1 MLHQNKLDP
10 MIDRQRENLARQLVE
25 GFGYKQAMTALGQM
39 AGYESTPPTIL
50 EFLFNFD
57 YMGEVLGDNLFP
69 VWRAA
74 LEEIYSNPF
83 HSPYR
88 EIMITGAI
96 GLGKSTFALAGN
108 MYDACRMLHLR
119 NPHKQYGILKTDP
132 IVFALVSATKDL
144 AERNLMSQW
153 KELAE
158 ASPYF
163 LKQME
168 KAKDK
173 GIMFPK
179 KVTPIVASRKNDL
192 LGKAVA
198 GALLSELND
207 QKAIKG
213 QAEDNYS
220 GVLSRQDSRFGTGY
234 SRMGSWPGRIWL
246 DSSRKESTSF
256 LDVQIDKGRARND
269 VRVFDYAQWEVH
281 AFRGRYS
288 GDTFKVFVGSSTRD
302 PFVLTHASQIVGL
315 DDALVID
322 VPVELKQHF
331 DADIYKSLQDLAGK
345 GTWSA
350 HKFIP
355 SSERIGVALNR
366 VNPVQREI
374 IQLDFYENHDQL
386 LNYMNPEALRLQNKA
401 PRYIHIDVGLTKDR
415 LGIASCY
422 VAGHVTRKHTSMLDN
437 KEHITREPVFV
448 YDWLICV
455 EAKPGQEIPFHKVKE
470 FLFLLRSQFAFPIAH
485 VSLDGYQSRNLRQDL
500 ELAGFKATIES
511 VDRTR
516 DPYDQFKMALL
527 AGRLSLPK
535 NGVLEKELKN
545 IMDLG
550 HKIDHPME
558 NPDGSRGSKD
568 LADACCGAAWNAYQA
583 MASDGGVS
591 GQDMLNMLS
600 GAGALDNASTY
611 AALLG
616 NADPRFTGQ
625 YGGNIQLLDDWTQVD
640 PTGGDIW

>member
-1 MLHQNKLDP
+1 MLQQNKLDP
-10 MIDRQRENLARQLVE
+10 VVDRQREQLARQLVE
-25 GFGYKQAMTALGQM
+25 GFGYKKAMSALGQM
-39 AGYESTPPTIL
+39 AGYEATPPTIL
-50 EFLFNFD
+50 EFLFNHD
-57 YMGEVLGDNLFP
+57 YMGEVLGENLFP

-74 LEEIYSNPF
+74 LEEIYANPF

-108 MYDACRMLHLR
+108 MYDACRMLYLK
-119 NPHKQYGILKTDP
+119 NPHKQFGILKTDP
-132 IVFALVSATKDL
+132 IVFAMVSATKDL
-144 AERNLMSQW
+144 AEKNLMSQW

-158 ASPYF
+158 ASPF
-163 LKQME
+163 FQKQME

-179 KVTPIVASRKNDL
+179 KVTPIAASRKNDL

-213 QAEDNYS
+213 QAEDNYN
-220 GVLSRQDSRFGTGY
+220 GVLSRQDSRFGTGHAK
-234 SRMGSWPGRIWL
+234 MGSWPGRIWL

-256 LDVQIDKGRARND
+256 LDVQIDKGRARKD

-302 PFVLTHASQIVGL
+302 PFVLTHPSQIIGL
-315 DDALVID
+315 DDALLID

-355 SSERIGVALNR
+355 SAERIGTALNR
-366 VNPVQREI
+366 GNPVKREI
-374 IQLDFYENHDQL
+374 VQLDFYESHDQL
-386 LNYMNPEALRLQNKA
+386 LNYMDPAALRLTNKA
-401 PRYIHIDVGLTKDR
+401 PRYIHIDIGLTKDK
-415 LGIASCY
+415 LGIACCY
-422 VAGHVTRKHTSMLDN
+422 VAGYVTRKHTSLLDD
-437 KEHITREPVFV
+437 KAHTTREPVFV
-448 YDWLICV
+448 YDWLVCV
-455 EAKPGQEIPFHKVKE
+455 EAKPGQEIPFYKIKE
-470 FLFLLRSQFAFPIAH
+470 FLYLLRSQFGYPIAK
-485 VSLDGYQSRNLRQDL
+485 VSADGYQSRNLRQDL
-500 ELAGFKATIES
+500 ELAGFDATIES
-511 VDRTR
+511 VDRFR

-527 AGRLSLPK
+527 AGRLNLPMHSL
-535 NGVLEKELKN
+535 LEKELKH

-550 HKIDHPME
+550 HKIDHPIE

-583 MASDGGVS
+583 LSQQGGVTS
-591 GQDMLNMLS
+591 QDMLNMLS
-600 GAGALDNASTY
+600 VHGADDDASTY
-611 AALLG
+611 NNLLG
-616 NADPRFTGQ
+616 QADPRFSGAM
-625 YGGNIQLLDDWTQVD
+625 GGLLTQRDDWED
-640 PTGGDIW
+640 WP